1 MKLLEDLDRRE
12 IGNSGNKV
20 RFALFECEF
29 CKNQIIKQINPAIHL
44 VFAPSSSSPYDPN
57 QFLP

>member
-1 MKLLEDLDRRE
+1 MKLIEDLDRRE

-29 CKNQIIKQINPAIHL
+29 CKNQIIKQTLPLLISEPKIINYITG
-44 VFAPSSSSPYDPN
+44 DGEI
-57 QFLP
+57 